1 MSSSPVS
8 NSLSLIPTTEMDQ
21 KQWLAFRDQWIVD
34 YTQGY
39 IEEGGMDPK
48 DAKEYAEFEF
58 ENYVGQ
64 EGYTGRDE
72 RIFARRFARRERDN
86 V

>member
-1 MSSSPVS
+1 MDD
-8 NSLSLIPTTEMDQ
+8 LSLIPTTEMDQ
-21 KQWLAFRDQWIVD
+21 AQWLAFRDQWIVD

-39 IEEGGMDPK
+39 IEECNMDPK
-48 DAKEYAEFEF
+48 EAKEFAEAQF

-72 RIFARRFARRERDN
+72 RIFALRGSRPWE
-86 V
+86 